1 VGIEYC
7 WTSLVK
13 TLGTARNCQIAI
25 EVVKFGAVAS
35 AITYFNNGY
44 SKFEF
49 ISVYLVILTR
59 QKIYIY

>member
-1 VGIEYC
+1 VSIEYC

-25 EVVKFGAVAS
+25 EVFNFGATAS

-44 SKFEF
+44 SEFEHTQPGSEREQHF
-49 ISVYLVILTR
+49 CIW
-59 QKIYIY
+59 

>member
-13 TLGTARNCQIAI
+13 TLGTPEIAKLPSKWSSL
-25 EVVKFGAVAS
+25 EYTAS

-44 SKFEF
+44 SEFEH
-49 ISVYLVILTR
+49 TR
-59 QKIYIY
+59 PAASEREQQ